1 MEQAMATGLRKT
13 PKTLGLFALFAEDLR
28 AWKRIGFLGGGA
40 SQQQPVTLMEA
51 LKLYWNYTGV
61 RATWVYRLG
70 NWCHRHH
77 VPLLPGLLWRRNI
90 RRFGLDIVP
99 TVPIG
104 PGLYIAHPVGIVVMA
119 RGLGRNVSLISA
131 ITIGMRNDHQ
141 FPLIGND
148 VTIGAGA
155 RVLGGIVVGDGAKI
169 GANAVV
175 IDDVLPG
182 ATMVGIPAK
191 QVGRKTSSPLQQV
204 EEILHG
210 S

>member
-1 MEQAMATGLRKT
+1 MTTGKHKIAKT
-13 PKTLGLFALFAEDLR
+13 MGLFALFAEDLR
-28 AWKRIGFLGGGA
+28 AWKRLGFLGSGPK
-40 SQQQPVTLMEA
+40 QQKPVTFLEG
-51 LKLYWNYTGV
+51 LKLYWNYMGV
-61 RATWVYRLG
+61 RATWLYRLG
-70 NWCHRHH
+70 NWCHRKHL
-77 VPLLPGLLWRRNI
+77 PLLPGMLWRRNI

-99 TVPIG
+99 SVPIG

-141 FPLIGND
+141 FPLIGNN

-155 RVLGGIVVGDGAKI
+155 RVLGGIVVGDDAKI

-182 ATMVGIPAK
+182 ATMVGIPA
-191 QVGRKTSSPLQQV
+191 SPLRHKTPNYVHHV